1 MSIVFFRPMTR
12 LSRRATR
19 LLQLCALVLTLAAL
33 DACRRGP
40 SAEEKALRAELR
52 KALRERSYEKAA
64 TLAQQLVGSSPQDNG
79 AWERLARA
87 QLGKGDTAE
96 AKQTLA
102 QWQAVVRKPGP
113 KFHELTGDVAIR
125 ENDHPAALLAWS
137 RALAARP
144 RNVRVLNKV
153 ARAHRLQEQWQEED
167 AMLTL
172 MLEIKDDAGARMAR
186 ALCRRRQHRWSD
198 ALDDFHRAQEL
209 DAADPHVRRG
219 ARLFERLGKFLA
231 EIRKLDARLATR
243 PDDDQLLTDRALL
256 FLRSE
261 DAELALQDAAGAAK
275 LADWTVRPKL
285 FQAIALIDL
294 GRAAECEKLGVDPRL
309 RLDALT
315 PEFLQTISRLDAEI
329 SVERN
334 NANLY
339 VTRAW
344 HLNEIGQPMLAVA
357 DAETALQHEPKSS
370 SALVESSYALM
381 KLGRSDEAFEHIKRA
396 TDLGGS
402 ESTAWRYRGELEMAR
417 GDHAAAIESLSRA
430 LALEQSPA
438 VLQKRAECYQH
449 VGLIAKA
456 DEDRRAYED
465 MAARGL
471 N

>member
-1 MSIVFFRPMTR
+1 
-12 LSRRATR
+12 
-19 LLQLCALVLTLAAL
+19 
-33 DACRRGP
+33 
-40 SAEEKALRAELR
+40 
-52 KALRERSYEKAA
+52 
-64 TLAQQLVGSSPQDNG
+64 
-79 AWERLARA
+79 
-87 QLGKGDTAE
+87 
-96 AKQTLA
+96 
-102 QWQAVVRKPGP
+102 
-113 KFHELTGDVAIR
+113 
-125 ENDHPAALLAWS
+125 
-137 RALAARP
+137 
-144 RNVRVLNKV
+144 
-153 ARAHRLQEQWQEED
+153 
-167 AMLTL
+167 MLTL
-172 MLEIKDDAGARMAR
+172 MLEIKDDAAARMAR

-209 DAADPHVRRG
+209 DRADPDVRRG

-243 PDDDQLLTDRALL
+243 PEDDQLLADRALL

-261 DAELALQDAAGAAK
+261 DPELALQDAEAAGT
-275 LADWTVRPKL
+275 LAGWTVRPKL

-294 GRAAECEKLGVDPRL
+294 GRTAECEKLGVDRRL

-357 DAETALQHEPKSS
+357 DAETALQHEPKSA
-370 SALVESSYALM
+370 SAHMESSYALM
-381 KLGRSDEAFEHIKRA
+381 KLGRSDEAFGHIKRA

-449 VGLIAKA
+449 IGLIAQA